1 METPDDRRP
10 SAPSMDDVARL
21 AGVHQTTVSRALR
34 NDPRITLAVRER
46 VEAAAAQLGYR
57 PNPLLA
63 ALGTMR
69 RRRATVAYQ
78 TCLAYIM
85 RSGPA
90 RAILDAHLSGARQ
103 AAERRGFRLEPFV
116 MDDDLREG
124 RLDGILQARNIQG
137 VIVGPLPEAH
147 GNFTLD
153 WSRLC
158 TVVIEYSFT
167 QPAFDRVVTDSYATM
182 NMAIAECRRRGFSRL
197 GVVLAQVVDERNEGL
212 LSAAFSLAREKDR
225 RIAAIPRL
233 ILPGWQE
240 DAMESW
246 MRRWRPEVIIS
257 SNALLPSIQTYLER
271 RRIRVPAQVGLLNL
285 NVASDMNLS
294 GICQDAPGIGAAAVR
309 LVIEKLNHNDFG
321 IPKSRVTLLTE
332 GMWHEGNT
340 LARG

>member
-1 METPDDRRP
+1 MEIPDECRP
-10 SAPSMDDVARL
+10 AAPSMEDVARL

-34 NDPRITLAVRER
+34 NDPRITPAVRER

-69 RRRATVAYQ
+69 RRRATTAYQ
-78 TCLAYIM
+78 TSLAYIM
-85 RSGPA
+85 RSGPS
-90 RAILDAHLSGARQ
+90 RAIMDVHLSGARQ

-147 GNFTLD
+147 GNFALD

-158 TVVIEYSFT
+158 TVVIEYSFS

-182 NMAIAECRRRGFSRL
+182 NMAVAECRRRGFSRL

-212 LSAAFSLAREKDR
+212 LSAAYSLAREKDR

-246 MRRWRPEVIIS
+246 MQRWRPEVLIS
-257 SNALLPSIQTYLER
+257 SNTLLPSIRAYLQR
-271 RRIRVPAQVGLLNL
+271 KRIRVPAQVGLLNL
-285 NVASDMNLS
+285 NVDPAMDLS

-332 GMWHEGNT
+332 GVWHEGKT
-340 LARG
+340 LAQA